1 MNKSLKEGPCAI
13 EKILAEVLP
22 KTVTLEGENKESF
35 EFFVEKIKEI
45 HSRMLSQSSLKQ
57 QSENLSQNMELSE
70 EKDEVSDYE
79 TSSDGE
85 EFATE
90 KKIVK

>member
-13 EKILAEVLP
+13 EKILAEFLP
-22 KTVTLEGENKESF
+22 KSVTLDGENKETF
-35 EFFVEKIKEI
+35 EFFMEKIKEI
-45 HSRMLSQSSLKQ
+45 HSRMLSKSSLRQ
-57 QSENLSQNMELSE
+57 QSENLPPNMELSE

-90 KKIVK
+90 KS